1 MPYPPFRGDKL
12 KIFNLALQLS
22 QQHELHLLTMAE
34 NAEDVH
40 SAKVLTE
47 FTIQTAQGDRPLF
60 HAVEFIYRPKWKSA
74 LSALLGVFQRRPI
87 QVAFFRS
94 RRFNNKLQHTL
105 NHQSFDAIHV
115 QHLRMSQYFEDGAPQ
130 SAILDLPDAF
140 SLYWKRRVEA
150 AKTPWDRLFRQAEY
164 QRMKDYE
171 QRMLPKFR
179 TSLVCSSEDQAY
191 LQQLGINNVGILP
204 NGVNIDS
211 FLPQGESAIIQN
223 RILFTGNM
231 DYAPNIDAVQY
242 FVEDILPLIVEDI
255 PAVEFIVAGQRPV
268 KAVQALAS
276 DRVKITGF
284 IPNLAEEYAKAHV
297 VVSPLRIGAGTQNKV
312 LEALAMNQAVVC
324 SQVGFAGLGLEN
336 GKGILMANN
345 PRDFADHVL
354 SILKD
359 DNLRK
364 QLGETG
370 GTHVRETFA
379 WSAIAKQLHQY
390 FNH

>member
-1 MPYPPFRGDKL
+1 M
-12 KIFNLALQLS
+12 
-22 QQHELHLLTMAE
+22 
-34 NAEDVH
+34 
-40 SAKVLTE
+40 
-47 FTIQTAQGDRPLF
+47 
-60 HAVEFIYRPKWKSA
+60 
-74 LSALLGVFQRRPI
+74 
-87 QVAFFRS
+87 
-94 RRFNNKLQHTL
+94 
-105 NHQSFDAIHV
+105 
-115 QHLRMSQYFEDGAPQ
+115 
-130 SAILDLPDAF
+130 
-140 SLYWKRRVEA
+140 
-150 AKTPWDRLFRQAEY
+150 
-164 QRMKDYE
+164 
-171 QRMLPKFR
+171 
-179 TSLVCSSEDQAY
+179 
-191 LQQLGINNVGILP
+191 
-204 NGVNIDS
+204 
-211 FLPQGESAIIQN
+211 
-223 RILFTGNM
+223 
-231 DYAPNIDAVQY
+231 
-242 FVEDILPLIVEDI
+242 IVEDI

-324 SQVGFAGLGLEN
+324 SQVGFAGLGLDN

-379 WSAIAKQLHQY
+379 WSAVAKQLHQY
-390 FNH
+390 FNN